1 MCGCGYDG
9 PPAPTS
15 SGGGDPSALKHVL
28 VVTHTA
34 GFRHDSIPTAES
46 TISAIAT
53 ASGTFDVAF
62 CRTADD
68 VGRLLTPAALA
79 NVDAVVFANTTGNLG
94 IPDLTAFLDWIRAGR
109 GFVGVHSATDTYHDA
124 PAYLE
129 MIGAEFASHGDQAT
143 ADVRV
148 ETAAHPATTGLPNP
162 WRVHDELYEFFASP
176 RPSSTILLSL
186 DRHPADGHPG
196 AGESGDFPLAW
207 FRAFGT
213 GRVFYTALGHRD
225 DVWTSATFRQHLRG
239 AIEWASQGP

>member
-1 MCGCGYDG
+1 
-9 PPAPTS
+9 
-15 SGGGDPSALKHVL
+15 
-28 VVTHTA
+28 
-34 GFRHDSIPTAES
+34 
-46 TISAIAT
+46 
-53 ASGTFDVAF
+53 
-62 CRTADD
+62 
-68 VGRLLTPAALA
+68 
-79 NVDAVVFANTTGNLG
+79 
-94 IPDLTAFLDWIRAGR
+94 
-109 GFVGVHSATDTYHDA
+109 DA

-196 AGESGDFPLAW
+196 AGESGDSPLAW